1 MIRRIHEFDGVA
13 EEASLDPE
21 LQASLAVLD
30 PASGDPNYWLRFRW
44 WVMSG
49 AAAELARRRQAARL
63 TVADVVESWAR
74 ALLPTAAL
82 VAAVAGML
90 LLRADQS
97 TTDFPPIVGEELLL
111 SEVEGNAVPIDVS
124 AMSFAA
130 EIF

>member
-1 MIRRIHEFDGVA
+1 MIRTIHEFDGGGEDA
-13 EEASLDPE
+13 ALDPD
-21 LQASLAVLD
+21 LHAALTVMD
-30 PASGDPNYWLRFRW
+30 PASRDPNYWLRFRW

-49 AAAELARRRQAARL
+49 ASAELARRRRAVQL
-63 TVADVVESWAR
+63 TVGDVLHSWAR

-90 LLRADQS
+90 LLRAQDQPAE
-97 TTDFPPIVGEELLL
+97 FPPIVVEELLL
-111 SEVEGNAVPIDVS
+111 SEVEGNAIPIDVS